1 MKSLAFLSTLQN
13 VTSKWKWTD
22 EKEPHS
28 GGGLTAL
35 TECAALLGDGQQK
48 CRLH

>member
-1 MKSLAFLSTLQN
+1 MQPSTAILGSDRI
-13 VTSKWKWTD
+13 SKQMIGGT

-35 TECAALLGDGQQK
+35 MECAALLGDGQQK
-48 CRLH
+48 CGPH